1 MTTKS
6 ELQKKEKELKE
17 KLSLFAGRKKEQQKG
32 ATTKQ
37 ILKNLGKDES
47 SKKKSEIL
55 KQCRKSSVDGKVSK
69 ERKTGSMR
77 RVKSCSMH
85 GNTTGNIETVVTTLL
100 AVENFWH
107 VLLRLGCILGIF
119 YIQIASKKKKKRI
132 ENQLAH
138 QEIFENSETEIS
150 NYHSTGISASAT
162 HTPSEISLE
171 KEGGDVN
178 LKLSNDMT
186 EKRSKNKTEKEDE
199 DDTLFNVDPIMPDL
213 DLPSLRLNAKME

>member
-1 MTTKS
+1 MKVIVSSSTTTTTTQLEAICLADENSTFKQILNKLSVLKTNISPKGYLSSTIYLLMTLNLIETNTTKS

-17 KLSLFAGRKKEQQKG
+17 KLSLFAERKKEQQKG

-47 SKKKSEIL
+47 SKKKSEVL

-119 YIQIASKKKKKRI
+119 YIQIA
-132 ENQLAH
+132 N
-138 QEIFENSETEIS
+138 F
-150 NYHSTGISASAT
+150 
-162 HTPSEISLE
+162 
-171 KEGGDVN
+171 
-178 LKLSNDMT
+178 
-186 EKRSKNKTEKEDE
+186 
-199 DDTLFNVDPIMPDL
+199 
-213 DLPSLRLNAKME
+213 

>member
-85 GNTTGNIETVVTTLL
+85 GNTTGNIET
-100 AVENFWH
+100 
-107 VLLRLGCILGIF
+107 
-119 YIQIASKKKKKRI
+119 SKKKKKRI